1 VELEDR
7 ITIATP
13 EGVELQM
20 VLAGAGSRF
29 IAEVIDFTAQALV
42 VALAALVTLVLIGG
56 GVGEALFVIALFT
69 TAPPLAPV
77 YNVLFEVLGGGHTPG
92 KRLTHLRV
100 VRARGTPV
108 DFPASAI
115 RNLMRLIDWL
125 PLAYLVGLVS
135 ILLTERNQRLG
146 DIAAGTLVIRD
157 GAAPHPPAARG
168 PRARRRLRRRPSP
181 PPASPLPPAPAS
193 PPAAI
198 RADGGGWD
206 VSAVSG
212 EELVA
217 VRRFLE
223 RRESLDK
230 GARLEL
236 GHRLEQGL
244 RAKVAGAPEGLGA
257 EDFLQE
263 LARVKASR

>member
-1 VELEDR
+1 MELEDR

-42 VALAALVTLVLIGG
+42 IALAALVTLVLIGG

-77 YNVLFEVLGGGHTPG
+77 YNVLFEVLGAGHTPG

-115 RNLMRLIDWL
+115 RNLVRLIDWL

-157 GAAPHPPAARG
+157 GAAPRPSAARG
-168 PRARRRLRRRPSP
+168 PLARRRLRRRP
-181 PPASPLPPAPAS
+181 SPLPPAPAS

-198 RADGGGWD
+198 RADGSGWD

-223 RRESLDK
+223 RRESLDN
-230 GARLEL
+230 GARVEL
-236 GHRLEQGL
+236 AHRLEQGL

>member
-13 EGVELQM
+13 EGIELQM

-29 IAEVIDFTAQALV
+29 IAEVIDFIVEALLI
-42 VALAALVTLVLIGG
+42 ALAALVTLALIGG
-56 GVGEALFVIALFT
+56 GVGDALFVIAAFA

-77 YNVLFEVLGGGHTPG
+77 YSVVCEILGAGHTPG
-92 KRLTHLRV
+92 KRMTHLRV

-115 RNLMRLIDWL
+115 RNLVRLIDWL
-125 PLAYLVGLVS
+125 PFAYLVGLVS
-135 ILLTERNQRLG
+135 ILATERNQRLG

-157 GAAPHPPAARG
+157 VAARDATVSRG
-168 PRARRRLRRRPSP
+168 RRPRRRLRARSRQASLSPAP
-181 PPASPLPPAPAS
+181 PPASAS
-193 PPAAI
+193 AGAG
-198 RADGGGWD
+198 ASGWD
-206 VSAVSG
+206 VSGVSG

-223 RRESLDK
+223 RRESLDR
-230 GARLEL
+230 GARVEL
-236 GHRLEQGL
+236 AHRLEQGL
-244 RAKVAGAPEGLGA
+244 RAKVAGVPEGLGA
-257 EDFLQE
+257 EGFLEE